1 MHSNIHSVSHSR
13 TSSVTEEMS
22 NLIDKVSSVN
32 IEDGYVDMEPSKKI
46 ADHAMSPTGS
56 FCSVTSS
63 TPSNDLRF
71 SEYHLEKVSSYFPP
85 NEDKENRPAR
95 AYSVGSRP
103 DHVTKIISR
112 PEITSNAVSATE
124 AARTRAFSVGS
135 RSKVQKDNR
144 ILNHGTPPHCHLH
157 HLNSTS
163 HSANKSSSAPLL
175 AGAPYGNSSLH
186 LYNSNH
192 SSVEPLDMMEM
203 DFSSNRTTS
212 SSSNKTSYGLDFKIQ
227 NANAKSP
234 SGLPV
239 SKSNTQFVNKNTV
252 EGYMDMSPV
261 GLSKAGYVE
270 MKPVEH
276 LNSGVAQQ
284 KGLYDS
290 KKASFSKSPPTSNM
304 ANLSK
309 PVKIGSE
316 GYVEMI
322 WNNSILI
329 GKPQNHGRMSSLP
342 ITINN
347 SKDSTESNSVVSSS
361 TSPNFNSSHLKKHN
375 ENDLETNYSK
385 GNTPKS
391 SPGVSP
397 SIPVT
402 PSPFSSLKRHPKKH
416 QFRRNS
422 KELSTSITAQSPTFP
437 FNITSPV
444 SPVKPIMQPVTSNAG
459 ELLDKKSSANPSC
472 SGDQEGLKILSECS
486 YIDESV
492 SDYMEMN
499 PRSLTTVR
507 EINESNLNKIGV
519 DKDTKQLINNATKV
533 FESGSTPVDLSE
545 YISLNPNATLKSKW
559 ENSGD
564 DSLSDNSHYNI
575 SSSKSIN
582 LQSSKPITTPDPQNL
597 IRKISVP
604 TYPNNFTFQS
614 IDMKEQ
620 QSILSSHPL
629 ANKNIMP
636 NPLVKSNVSISSINQ
651 MQMVRKPKLVTIT
664 SQTQPI
670 TANFKPIISSEFCEP
685 RPVKSNSPKPVESVF
700 NRQLMN
706 ALSDFK
712 SVKSESSNANLRNDG
727 YEMLIA
733 QNGKNAQ
740 SRPSSV
746 NKSKKGNGCSNSRP
760 PSVTSQGDVS
770 GGNGSRSRPS
780 SVSSELSNTPT
791 NSRPASVTG
800 ERESSSRGLH
810 YASLQLDNASDRS
823 PRPPPTPIA
832 NRQMFSYAQI
842 DFVKSEELK
851 NSKNVISKT
860 KN

>member
-1 MHSNIHSVSHSR
+1 
-13 TSSVTEEMS
+13 MS
-22 NLIDKVSSVN
+22 NMIDKVPPADIN
-32 IEDGYVDMEPSKKI
+32 DGYVDMEPSKKI
-46 ADHAMSPTGS
+46 TDHAMSPTGS

-71 SEYHLEKVSSYFPP
+71 SEFHLEKVSSYFPP

-103 DHVTKIISR
+103 DHITKIISR
-112 PEITSNAVSATE
+112 PETMSNTVTATE

-135 RSKVQKDNR
+135 RSKGQKDNR

-163 HSANKSSSAPLL
+163 HSTNKSSSAPLL
-175 AGAPYGNSSLH
+175 AGAPYGNSSSY

-212 SSSNKTSYGLDFKIQ
+212 TSSIKPSYGMDIKIQ
-227 NANAKSP
+227 NSCAKSP

-239 SKSNTQFVNKNTV
+239 SKSNAQFMNKNTV

-276 LNSGVAQQ
+276 LISNAAQQ
-284 KGLYDS
+284 KVLRDS
-290 KKASFSKSPPTSNM
+290 KKASFSKSPPSSNV

-309 PVKIGSE
+309 PMKVGSE
-316 GYVEMI
+316 GYVEMT
-322 WNNSILI
+322 WNNSKST
-329 GKPQNHGRMSSLP
+329 GKQQSHGRMSSLP
-342 ITINN
+342 ITINSNN

-375 ENDLETNYSK
+375 EHDSEENYSK

-397 SIPVT
+397 MIPVV
-402 PSPFSSLKRHPKKH
+402 PSPLSSLKRHSKK
-416 QFRRNS
+416 QQMRRNS
-422 KELSTSITAQSPTFP
+422 KELSSSIIARSPTFP
-437 FNITSPV
+437 FDITSPV

-472 SGDQEGLKILSECS
+472 SSGKVDHDSLVKMLSECS
-486 YIDESV
+486 FIDEPV

-499 PRSLTTVR
+499 PRSLTTVK

-533 FESGSTPVDLSE
+533 FDSGSTPVDFSE
-545 YISLNPNATLKSKW
+545 YISLNPNAKILKWQKSA
-559 ENSGD
+559 D
-564 DSLSDNSHYNI
+564 DSVSNGSLYNT

-582 LQSSKPITTPDPQNL
+582 LQSSKPITTEPQNI

-604 TYPNNFTFQS
+604 TYPSNYTFES
-614 IDMKEQ
+614 IDTNIKEH

-636 NPLVKSNVSISSINQ
+636 NPQLKSNVSISSINQ
-651 MQMVRKPKLVTIT
+651 VQTVRKPKLVTIT

-670 TANFKPIISSEFCEP
+670 TANFKPITSSEFCEP
-685 RPVKSNSPKPVESVF
+685 RSTKSNSPKPVESVF

-712 SVKSESSNANLRNDG
+712 SVKSESSNSNLKNDG
-727 YEMLIA
+727 YEILIA
-733 QNGKNAQ
+733 QNGKNTQ
-740 SRPSSV
+740 SRPNSV
-746 NKSKKGNGCSNSRP
+746 NKSKKGNGCSNNSRP
-760 PSVTSQGDVS
+760 PSVASQGDVS

-800 ERESSSRGLH
+800 EREGSSRGLH
-810 YASLQLDNASDRS
+810 YASLQLDNVLDRS

-832 NRQMFSYAQI
+832 NRQTFSYAQI